1 MLAKGFLMREKR
13 VLILDDEAS
22 IRELCARVLSRA
34 GFAVVTAGNG
44 TEGLKLLQAEAFDLV
59 ISDIRMP
66 GISGLDVL
74 EHAKQRY
81 PSIIVVLITGFGTPE
96 ALSRAKASGAEKILT
111 KPFNPIELLTTVKEV
126 MPNDDGNPASH

>member
-1 MLAKGFLMREKR
+1 MLGKGLLVKEKR
-13 VLILDDEAS
+13 ILIVDDEAS
-22 IRELCARVLSRA
+22 IRDLCARVLSRA

-44 TEGLKLLQAEAFDLV
+44 TEGLKMLQAEAFDLV

-81 PSIIVVLITGFGTPE
+81 PSIVVVLITGFGTPE
-96 ALSRAKASGAEKILT
+96 ALSRAKAAGAEKILT

-126 MPNDDGNPASH
+126 LPNDGDNRS